1 MKCEINTKEKTSSK
15 CNFKVEIF
23 MKRKLMLF
31 LSLLFISIGMAT
43 AQTQVRGVVVDE
55 TGEPVIGAT
64 ILIKGTAQGTV
75 TNFDGNF
82 ALTAPAN
89 ASLVISY
96 VGMVTQELAATSNMR
111 IVLESDAQIL
121 QEVVVVGAM
130 GITRP
135 PRSAGYGQSVV
146 DPSDA
151 IQKSEPDLFRSLDG
165 KIPGV
170 QVNASSATAGSATK
184 VIIRGNSSFLGS
196 NDPLYVVDGIPY
208 SNSEVSTGSRLTSSG
223 AYGTGLSTLDPN
235 SIESMQVLKG
245 AAAAALYGSRAAN
258 GVVLITT
265 KAGTRRTRPSQKK
278 FEVTVSSS
286 FTTEEVASLPDYQN
300 KYGQGSNFRYSNAN
314 GSWGPAFGSAGM
326 ETIPLYPDYKNA
338 FPEMEQVIPY
348 RAYENNVKDLF
359 QTGNIWDNSVNL
371 MSYNDKGSFS
381 TTISD
386 LRQEGYVPHSE
397 FQRTAFSV
405 GGNQKLD
412 NGLILG
418 GTLAYTRTVQEGPF
432 FGAGNYGGSV
442 SSFARTMLMPRNI
455 DAAGLPY
462 KKPDGSTIMAF
473 SGTTV
478 DNPLWSWENNKIATI
493 MDRTVTALNAG
504 YDFTEWLSASYQFG
518 WNQYEMDRKQV
529 INLGSVGPS
538 DFPGLGQ
545 ITNDVYRTQEIESNF
560 NISFNKKFNRDYDVR
575 VTLGHN
581 VNQRYA
587 HRSNQQ
593 GNKMIAPDIYN
604 VGNTAEQS
612 ASESQN
618 KRRLWAVYA
627 DALLGYKDFAFLNVT
642 LRNDHSSTLPV
653 DNRSFMYPAV
663 TGSFVFTDVLEINP
677 EYFNFGK
684 VRAAWGKVG
693 NDAAPYYVDGS
704 YLQDTPFDGRYI
716 MLLPTSSYDA
726 NLKPE
731 FTTEFEFGTELQ
743 FFQNRF
749 GIDFTWYNRSTTNQ
763 IAPLSLPSS
772 TGKRTYYTNF
782 GELNNKGVEL
792 GVTIVPI
799 NLRNSFK
806 WDIFATYTKN
816 KSNVVSLIDGIEQI
830 TLSTGSSSEPQPTLK
845 PGYPYGFLRGSVIER
860 DDEGNALINP
870 SNGAYFESNELGDL
884 GDPYPDYK
892 MAMSHTFSYKG
903 ISLGVMMDARI
914 GGVLISGSA
923 SDQMGRG
930 VTKDTEDR
938 LGGRILPGV
947 YADPDTRKPIL
958 DANGDKIQNTI
969 QLTMNDLW
977 FSGGDA
983 PTFAMNGV
991 QEFQTFDATV
1001 FRLSEISLG
1010 YDLPKQWLRNTFI
1023 GSANVSVIAR
1033 NLWFHAPGFPKHSN
1047 YDPGSNSFGSG
1058 NVQGIERETAPS
1070 TRRIGINAKL
1080 TF

>member
-1 MKCEINTKEKTSSK
+1 MKSEINTKEKTSSK

-89 ASLVISY
+89 ASLVVSY
-96 VGMVTQELAATSNMR
+96 VGMMTQELAATSNMR

-265 KAGTRRTRPSQKK
+265 KAGTRRARPSQKK

-286 FTTEEVASLPDYQN
+286 YTTEEVASLPDYQN

-442 SSFARTMLMPRNI
+442 SSFARTMLMPRNV

-462 KKPDGSTIMAF
+462 KKPNGSSVMAF
-473 SGTTV
+473 SGSTV
-478 DNPLWSWENNKIATI
+478 DNPLWSWENNKIATV

-504 YDFTEWLSASYQFG
+504 YDFTDWLSASYQFG

-545 ITNDVYRTQEIESNF
+545 ITNDVYRTQELESNF
-560 NISFNKKFNRDYDVR
+560 NISFKKKFNRDYDVR

-593 GNKMIAPDIYN
+593 GNKMIAPGIYN

-923 SDQMGRG
+923 SDQLGRG